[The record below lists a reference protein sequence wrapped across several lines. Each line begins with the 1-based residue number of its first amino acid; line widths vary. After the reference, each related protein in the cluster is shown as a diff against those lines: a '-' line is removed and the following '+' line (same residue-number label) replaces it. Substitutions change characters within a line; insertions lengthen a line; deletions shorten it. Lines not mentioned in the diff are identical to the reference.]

1 MRFLFYRYGSICE
14 PDMIAALKELG
25 HEVNTI
31 ELEITDKSTT
41 PQQTI
46 DAVKVELFARDYHGV
61 ISVNYYPVL
70 SAICNIFKIRYISWT
85 VDSPVME
92 LYSHTLSNEWNR
104 TFLFDR
110 LQYESFYEKN
120 PGHIFHLPLA
130 VNTRRLDACFASA
143 NSTELSRFHSD
154 VSFVGSLYTEKCPY
168 DQVKNLSPHTEGYLN
183 AIMDA
188 QSLIY
193 GYYFIP
199 EILQQRPDIIRELQT
214 HMPDYYRPPEDF
226 TVDDAMTMALFYI
239 SPKITS
245 IERLRLMR
253 TLGQHYSV
261 DLYTG
266 SDTSGLPVNNCGL
279 VKTHTEMPFVFRNSK
294 INLNPTAKGIRSG
307 LPLRI
312 FDILGCGGF
321 LLTNYQPELSEHF
334 IVGEDLDMYTCDED
348 LLEKTAYYL
357 SHDKERQE
365 VAHNGL
371 EKVRASHT
379 YTIRLA
385 QMLSLAFSV

>member
-14 PDMIAALKELG
+14 PDMIEALKELG
-25 HEVNTI
+25 HEINSI

-41 PQQTI
+41 PQQTLHTVTE
-46 DAVKVELFARDYHGV
+46 ALFSKEYHGV
-61 ISVNYYPVL
+61 ISINYYPIL
-70 SAICNIFKIRYISWT
+70 SAICNIFRIRYISWT

-104 TFLFDR
+104 TFFFDR
-110 LQYESFYEKN
+110 LQYENFSEKN
-120 PGHIFHLPLA
+120 PGRIFHLPLA
-130 VNTRRLDACFASA
+130 VNARRLDTLFTDV
-143 NSTELSRFHSD
+143 NNEDPSRFHSEI
-154 VSFVGSLYTEKCPY
+154 SFVGSLYTEKCLY
-168 DQVKNLSPHTEGYLN
+168 DKVQGLTPRTEGYLN
-183 AIMDA
+183 AIMEA

-199 EILQQRPDIIRELQT
+199 EILQEQTDIIEEFKA
-214 HMPDYYRPPEDF
+214 HMPEYYTPPEDF
-226 TVDDAMTMALFYI
+226 TRDDVMTMSMVYLA
-239 SPKITS
+239 PKITT

-253 TLGQHYSV
+253 TLGQYYPV
-261 DLYTG
+261 NLYTG
-266 SDTSGLPVNNCGL
+266 SDTTGLPIRNCGRAKSL
-279 VKTHTEMPFVFRNSK
+279 TEMPLIFRNSR
-294 INLNPTAKGIRSG
+294 INLNTTAKGIRSG

-312 FDILGCGGF
+312 FDVLGCGGF

-334 IVGEDLDMYTCDED
+334 IAGEDLDVYTCDEE

-357 SHDKERQE
+357 SHEKERQE
-365 VAHNGL
+365 IAHNGL